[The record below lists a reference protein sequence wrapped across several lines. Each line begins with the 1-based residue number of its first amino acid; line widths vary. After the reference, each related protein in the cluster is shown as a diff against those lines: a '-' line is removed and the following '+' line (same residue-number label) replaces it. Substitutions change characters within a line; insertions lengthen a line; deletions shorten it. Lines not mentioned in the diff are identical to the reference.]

1 MTLSLMPIGAY
12 APRWFMERVH
22 IDPDEALQASLT
34 LESQTTLAIHFATFN
49 LADDA
54 YDAPTQALAR
64 AVSHLV
70 DAPPGSDFRV
80 LPFGEAAIVRRGEGR
95 EEAGRRRYA

>member
-1 MTLSLMPIGAY
+1 MTLSLLPIGGY

-34 LESQTTLAIHFATFN
+34 LESQTSLAIHFATFN

-54 YDAPTQALAR
+54 YYAPTQALAR
-64 AVSHLV
+64 AISHLEGTP
-70 DAPPGSDFRV
+70 AGSDFRV
-80 LPFGEAAIVRRGEGR
+80 LPFGEAAIVRAGEVQD
-95 EEAGRRRYA
+95 ATRRRFA